1 MRTEKLN
8 RNNIQLVDLHN
19 HFSID
24 EGKAFLV
31 YAPLAGVCFLADAST
46 VNDLEGHIEDKNI
59 DESTEIGSVLGQLK
73 NFSETDLSDRIV
85 SDPLQYTHLSIL
97 PNLICNLSCTY
108 CYSAKG
114 RSKKEISIETLQT
127 MLDFFIDKERV
138 KSRNLS
144 IFISGGGEP
153 IVSWEKVRFII
164 EYGTKRAIEEKLNLE
179 FLLMTNGTLISAD
192 IASMLKKFNVNVGV
206 SFEILQEVQ
215 NAQRGYFDRVSN
227 NIHLMLNK
235 GIVPS
240 FSSVITE
247 NNVDKM
253 DEMVKVVVQD
263 FPQIRHLNFD
273 PAMSEVLFP
282 TVERLESFYK
292 KFAKRFFVAK
302 ELGRQYGITLDSNV
316 IRKAEKLFPRYCQG
330 KLSLTPEGKISICHT
345 ISSPLETAY
354 SDAVY
359 GEVNGGKVLFDKG
372 KFSNFINKDN
382 YLLEECSACIA
393 RWHCAG
399 GCMMYR
405 RNYSRSYFKVVC
417 QFTRYMIGTI
427 FLKRLDVNYQETCG
441 QSIEQLI
448 QTLK

>member
-144 IFISGGGEP
+144 IFISGG
-153 IVSWEKVRFII
+153 W
-164 EYGTKRAIEEKLNLE
+164 
-179 FLLMTNGTLISAD
+179 
-192 IASMLKKFNVNVGV
+192 
-206 SFEILQEVQ
+206 
-215 NAQRGYFDRVSN
+215 
-227 NIHLMLNK
+227 
-235 GIVPS
+235 
-240 FSSVITE
+240 
-247 NNVDKM
+247 
-253 DEMVKVVVQD
+253 
-263 FPQIRHLNFD
+263 
-273 PAMSEVLFP
+273 
-282 TVERLESFYK
+282 
-292 KFAKRFFVAK
+292 
-302 ELGRQYGITLDSNV
+302 
-316 IRKAEKLFPRYCQG
+316 
-330 KLSLTPEGKISICHT
+330 
-345 ISSPLETAY
+345 
-354 SDAVY
+354 
-359 GEVNGGKVLFDKG
+359 
-372 KFSNFINKDN
+372 
-382 YLLEECSACIA
+382 
-393 RWHCAG
+393 
-399 GCMMYR
+399 
-405 RNYSRSYFKVVC
+405 
-417 QFTRYMIGTI
+417 
-427 FLKRLDVNYQETCG
+427 
-441 QSIEQLI
+441 
-448 QTLK
+448 